1 MGIEIILGWEWK
13 IRRLR
18 RRWDRLREKSLKK
31 KEPLKTQLLQR
42 LDLIEGNISTLE
54 EQKLGFLTRKRIA
67 DDVNM
72 QLKSVK
78 TLIK

>member
-54 EQKLGFLTRKRIA
+54 EQKLGFLTRKRIE

>member
-31 KEPLKTQLLQR
+31 KEPLKTQLFQR